1 MSQERILLVDDDQG
15 LLHLLK
21 MRLTAMGF
29 QVVACENGEDAVAEA
44 RNDVFDLAITDLRLS
59 DQNGLDVM
67 DKLLLIHHMLPVLI
81 LTAHGSIPN
90 AVQAIQRGAFGYLTK
105 PFDDAELSGTIEKAL
120 TEQRMRREIQRLK
133 VLVKELYGL
142 ENVIAASAP
151 MQTLLQQVV
160 RVADTNATIC
170 ICGETGTGKE
180 VIARVIHCNS
190 RRAREPFVPINCGAI
205 PEPLFESE
213 LFGHMK
219 GSFTG
224 AYETKRG
231 LLQTAEGGTL
241 FLDEIGEMPP
251 SMQGKLLR
259 ALQEREV
266 HPVGTAQPIKIN
278 VRIIAATNKDLS
290 QAVKKGT
297 FREDLFY
304 RIHVVPLT
312 VPPLRERRADI
323 PLLAQHFLKQSAQR
337 MHKEMKGIMPEAM
350 QKLML
355 SPWRGNVRE
364 LENTIEKAVV
374 MATQDMITDDLVT
387 YLDHSSSGQ
396 LKPLTEA
403 KEEFERGYLKDVLEF
418 TRGNI
423 SRAAL
428 IAGRYRADFYK
439 LLKKYRL
446 HPSDTKARK
455 PEDGAVSVSEH
466 PPVSYKAP

>member
-1 MSQERILLVDDDQG
+1 MAQERILLIDDDEG
-15 LLHLLK
+15 LLHLLT
-21 MRLTAMGF
+21 MRLTAMTF
-29 QVVACENGEDAVAEA
+29 QVVPCTSGEQALAEA
-44 RNDVFDLAITDLRLS
+44 RREIFELAITDLRLTS
-59 DQNGLDVM
+59 QDGLDVM
-67 DKLLLIHHMLPVLI
+67 EELLLIHPTLPVLI

-90 AVQAIQRGAFGYLTK
+90 AVEAMQRGAYGYLTK
-105 PFDDAELSGTIEKAL
+105 PFDDAELSLSIEKAL
-120 TEQRMRREIQRLK
+120 TQQRMRREIQRLQ

-142 ENVIAASAP
+142 DNVIASSAP
-151 MQTLLQQVV
+151 MQALLQQVV

-170 ICGETGTGKE
+170 ISGETGTGKE

-190 RRAREPFVPINCGAI
+190 RRAREHFVAINCGAI

-213 LFGHMK
+213 LFGRMK
-219 GSFTG
+219 GAFTG
-224 AYETKRG
+224 AYESKQG
-231 LLQTAEGGTL
+231 LFQTADGGTL
-241 FLDEIGEMPP
+241 FLDEVGEMPM

-259 ALQEREV
+259 TLQEREV
-266 HPVGTAQPIKIN
+266 HPVGTSLPVKVN
-278 VRIIAATNKDLS
+278 VRIITASNKDLS

-297 FREDLFY
+297 FREDLYY

-323 PLLAQHFLKQSAQR
+323 PLLAQHFLKLYAQR
-337 MHKEMKGIMPEAM
+337 MDKNIKGFMPDAM

-364 LENTIEKAVV
+364 LENTIEKAAV
-374 MATQDMITDDLVT
+374 MATQDMITADLIT
-387 YLDHSSSGQ
+387 YLNHSPETQ
-396 LKPLTEA
+396 LKTLTQA
-403 KEEFERGYLKDVLEF
+403 KEEFERGYLKEVLGF

-446 HPSDTKARK
+446 HPADTKTAK
-455 PEDGAVSVSEH
+455 TEDTEEPASPDRSTVS
-466 PPVSYKAP
+466 K